1 MAKKGMNVKNMK
13 GLWIAGAIVFVVLL
27 LLGWFVGSYNMLVTL
42 NNNVDNK
49 WAQVETVYQ
58 RRADLIPNL
67 INTVQGAVNFERE
80 TQTKI
85 AELRTQASAIKSEMQ
100 SAKTPSE
107 LDAAG
112 QKLDGVV
119 KGYQG
124 LNINVENY
132 PQLKA
137 TANFLALQDELANT
151 ENKVAV
157 ERQRY
162 NDAVKDINIAV
173 QRFPTNVVA
182 GIFGFK
188 QREYFQSAA
197 GSENVPEVK
206 F

>member
-1 MAKKGMNVKNMK
+1 MAKKGINVKNMK
-13 GLWIAGAIVFVVLL
+13 GLWIAGAIVLVALL
-27 LLGWFVGSYNMLVTL
+27 LLGWFVGYYNMLVTL

-49 WAQVETVYQ
+49 WAQVETQYQ
-58 RRADLIPNL
+58 RRIDLIPNL
-67 INTVQGAVNFERE
+67 INTVKGYMTYEQQ
-80 TQTKI
+80 TLTKI
-85 AELRTQASAIKSEMQ
+85 TELRTQWQ
-100 SAKTPSE
+100 NAKTVAE
-107 LDAAG
+107 KVDTANQIEGALKTIFAVA
-112 QKLDGVV
+112 
-119 KGYQG
+119 
-124 LNINVENY
+124 ENY
-132 PQLKA
+132 PDLKA
-137 TANFLALQDELANT
+137 SQNFLALQDELANT

-197 GSENVPEVK
+197 GSETVPEVN

>member
-1 MAKKGMNVKNMK
+1 MNVKNMK